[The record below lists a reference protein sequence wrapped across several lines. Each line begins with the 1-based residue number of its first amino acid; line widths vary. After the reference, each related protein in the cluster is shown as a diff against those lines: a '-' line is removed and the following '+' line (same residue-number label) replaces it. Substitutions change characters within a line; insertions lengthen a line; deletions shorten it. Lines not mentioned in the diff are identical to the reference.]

1 MHLLGSHLR
10 PQYRPPMDA
19 IIRFVLGDINLWSP
33 VVTVIC
39 GTFAARRLSAAARGV
54 PGWRTWCAATLP
66 WFCFWVMGIYGLHG
80 FVMHLV
86 FPDFTAKL
94 IGWPNSPFQYEV
106 AYANLVFGVVGLV
119 AWFRP
124 HREFMRAAVIGFLVW
139 FGCDGIGHV
148 WSLLA
153 QGDTAEFNAG
163 SILYTDLLLPVAG
176 VVLFVGARPVP
187 AAQDGAMGASRAVN
201 APAAVPTSTAPT
213 KPTAAPAGSISDIA
227 ALQSKILA
235 FARERDWLQFHDPKN
250 LSMAVAVEAGELM
263 EHFRWIRSDE
273 SRAVLDDARTREAVS
288 HEVADVMILLLEFA
302 ANAGIDIPRAVDA
315 KMAINAQRYPVE
327 RSRGRAD
334 KYDRLGGAPGEVR

>member
-1 MHLLGSHLR
+1 
-10 PQYRPPMDA
+10 MDA

-39 GTFAARRLSAAARGV
+39 GTVAARRLLAAARGGQPAARELSV
-54 PGWRTWCAATLP
+54 WRLWCAATLP

-148 WSLLA
+148 WSLFA

-176 VVLFVGARPVP
+176 VVLFIGARPVP

-201 APAAVPTSTAPT
+201 SPV
-213 KPTAAPAGSISDIA
+213 AAPAGSISDIA

-273 SRAVLDDARTREAVS
+273 SLAVLNDAKTREAVS

-315 KMAINAQRYPVE
+315 KMTINAQRYPVE
-327 RSRGRAD
+327 QSRGRAD
-334 KYDRLGGAPGEVR
+334 KYDRLGG

>member
-1 MHLLGSHLR
+1 
-10 PQYRPPMDA
+10 MDA

-39 GTFAARRLSAAARGV
+39 GTFAARRMRAAARGLSTAAQGGQHAAGGPSV
-54 PGWRTWCAATLP
+54 WRTWCTATLP
-66 WFCFWVMGIYGLHG
+66 WFSFWVMGIYGLHG

-148 WSLLA
+148 WSLFA

-163 SILYTDLLLPVAG
+163 SILYTDLLLPIAG
-176 VVLFVGARPVP
+176 VVLFI
-187 AAQDGAMGASRAVN
+187 GASGRDTETRATQDEATGAGRAFN
-201 APAAVPTSTAPT
+201 APAFEPASTAPA
-213 KPTAAPAGSISDIA
+213 AAPAGTTSDIT
-227 ALQSKILA
+227 ALQAKILA

-263 EHFRWIRSDE
+263 EHFRWVRSDE
-273 SRAVLDDARTREAVS
+273 SLAVLKDAKTREAIA
-288 HEVADVMILLLEFA
+288 HEVADVAILLLEFA
-302 ANAGIDIPRAVDA
+302 ANAGIDIPRAIDA

-327 RSRGRAD
+327 QSRGRAD
-334 KYDRLGGAPGEVR
+334 KYDRLGGGPGEAR

>member
-1 MHLLGSHLR
+1 
-10 PQYRPPMDA
+10 MDA

-33 VVTVIC
+33 VVTVMC
-39 GTFAARRLSAAARGV
+39 GMFAARRLSAAARGV

-106 AYANLVFGVVGLV
+106 AYANLVFGVVGLG

-148 WSLLA
+148 WSLFA

-187 AAQDGAMGASRAVN
+187 AAIA
-201 APAAVPTSTAPT
+201 
-213 KPTAAPAGSISDIA
+213 PTAAPAGSTSDIA

-263 EHFRWIRSDE
+263 EHFRWVRSDE
-273 SRAVLDDARTREAVS
+273 ALAVLKDAKTREAVA
-288 HEVADVMILLLEFA
+288 HEVADVAILLLEFA

-334 KYDRLGGAPGEVR
+334 KYDRLGGAQG

>member
-1 MHLLGSHLR
+1 
-10 PQYRPPMDA
+10 MDA
-19 IIRFVLGDINLWSP
+19 LIRFVLGDINLWTP
-33 VVTVIC
+33 VVTLIC
-39 GTFAARRLSAAARGV
+39 GTLAMRRMPASAAGTPR
-54 PGWRTWCAATLP
+54 WRSWCAATLP

-86 FPDFTAKL
+86 FSGFTAKL
-94 IGWPNSPFQYEV
+94 IGWPDSPFQYEV

-148 WSLLA
+148 WSLMA

-163 SILYTDLLLPVAG
+163 SILYTDLLLPIVGVA
-176 VVLFVGARPVP
+176 LFLGAGGQAAGIRMVERNTP
-187 AAQDGAMGASRAVN
+187 ATELSGI
-201 APAAVPTSTAPT
+201 T
-213 KPTAAPAGSISDIA
+213 SDIA
-227 ALQSKILA
+227 ALQSRILA

-263 EHFRWIRSDE
+263 EHFRWVRSEE
-273 SRAVLDDARTREAVS
+273 SLAVLGDARTREAVA
-288 HEVADVMILLLEFA
+288 HEVADVTILLLEFA
-302 ANAGIDIPRAVDA
+302 ANAGIDIPRAVAA

-327 RSRGRAD
+327 TSRGRAD
-334 KYDRLGGAPGEVR
+334 KYDRLGQQGESQRAR